1 MTTPVTTTTETTST
15 TYTTTVTIEGT
26 EANYTAITNDV
37 ESTITSSTGT
47 TPIITTTTA
56 EGTTLPQTGYSKWYQ
71 TAVALAACMTGIGGA
86 MVIGSDTLKKKRR

>member
-1 MTTPVTTTTETTST
+1 MTTPVTTTTETTS
-15 TYTTTVTIEGT
+15 
-26 EANYTAITNDV
+26 TAITNDV

-71 TAVALAACMTGIGGA
+71 TAISSLYDRNRRCNGNWFGYTEEE
-86 MVIGSDTLKKKRR
+86 KKINYNCKIRKCS